1 MASNNI
7 EQRVYDWLAEVG
19 DRIGADRVGSLLGG
33 AAVGMA
39 RTRATLDKNLD
50 LLLAMANIP
59 SRGDYRRMQA
69 KLDALQGSVI
79 SLSRTVEQLRD
90 VISATDGRPGKP
102 HPRTR
107 GTPANGRTAR
117 AAPRRR

>member
-1 MASNNI
+1 MANNNF

-19 DRIGADRVGSLLGG
+19 DRIGAERVGNLLGG

-39 RTRATLDKNLD
+39 RTKATLDKNLD
-50 LLLAMANIP
+50 MLLAMANIP

-79 SLSRTVEQLRD
+79 SLSRTVEQLRE
-90 VISATDGRPGKP
+90 VIAGGDARPGK
-102 HPRTR
+102 HPRAR
-107 GTPANGRTAR
+107 GASSNGRTGR